1 MARKTRWAVA
11 GTGGI
16 TARTLPDLA
25 LTENVEVVAVSSRTQ
40 QRADTFAS
48 EFGIPRSY
56 GTYQA
61 MLADPDVDLVYI
73 CTPNGSHFA
82 MAADAIQAGKHVLC
96 EKPLTVN
103 TAQASR
109 LADLAQERNVF
120 LMEAMW
126 MKFNPAVQ
134 RLREIVNAGTIGT
147 VRHITTGMGFPAP
160 PTASRF
166 WSAEQGG
173 GALLDLGV
181 YVITFAQMFLAEA
194 GDITVSSVL
203 GRVRED
209 GVDTRALVTLT
220 AGEAAAQ
227 IAASIDH
234 TVIPR
239 ASIAGTSGFIVVDM
253 PFWVPKGFDVY
264 PRGLGPGAPPP
275 TRMETDTEG
284 SGYVPMLRA
293 VSQAVQSGWTEHPIH
308 PLSATIGTLEL
319 VDEVR
324 RQLLDTHYPARGA
337 LDPWDSIPELPVDGG
352 RLPGR
357 ERL

>member
-134 RLREIVNAGTIGT
+134 RGRSARCGISPRAWAFRRPPQLAG
-147 VRHITTGMGFPAP
+147 
-160 PTASRF
+160 S
-166 WSAEQGG
+166 
-173 GALLDLGV
+173 GV
-181 YVITFAQMFLAEA
+181 P
-194 GDITVSSVL
+194 SK
-203 GRVRED
+203 
-209 GVDTRALVTLT
+209 
-220 AGEAAAQ
+220 AAAHC
-227 IAASIDH
+227 S
-234 TVIPR
+234 
-239 ASIAGTSGFIVVDM
+239 TSACM
-253 PFWVPKGFDVY
+253 
-264 PRGLGPGAPPP
+264 
-275 TRMETDTEG
+275 
-284 SGYVPMLRA
+284 
-293 VSQAVQSGWTEHPIH
+293 
-308 PLSATIGTLEL
+308 
-319 VDEVR
+319 
-324 RQLLDTHYPARGA
+324 
-337 LDPWDSIPELPVDGG
+337 
-352 RLPGR
+352 
-357 ERL
+357 

>member
-25 LTENVEVVAVSSRTQ
+25 LTENLEVVAVSSRTQ
-40 QRADTFAS
+40 PRADTFAS

-82 MAADAIQAGKHVLC
+82 MAAQAIQAGKHVLC

-103 TAQASR
+103 AAQASR

-160 PTASRF
+160 STASRF

-209 GVDTRALVTLT
+209 GGGHPRPRDADCGRGHRADRDFHRPHGHTYGIHRGDERIHRGRHALLGPERFRRLPARSRTRGSA
-220 AGEAAAQ
+220 ADPNGDRHGGERLRPDA
-227 IAASIDH
+227 
-234 TVIPR
+234 
-239 ASIAGTSGFIVVDM
+239 
-253 PFWVPKGFDVY
+253 
-264 PRGLGPGAPPP
+264 PRGQPGGSVGADRTPDSSALGHHRHAGA
-275 TRMETDTEG
+275 
-284 SGYVPMLRA
+284 
-293 VSQAVQSGWTEHPIH
+293 
-308 PLSATIGTLEL
+308 
-319 VDEVR
+319 
-324 RQLLDTHYPARGA
+324 
-337 LDPWDSIPELPVDGG
+337 G
-352 RLPGR
+352 R
-357 ERL
+357 